1 MHPSEVDFAVVEK
14 DAISGK
20 TLAVLTVT
28 DEDGDV
34 GGKIAFYS
42 FLQNTTIVLHL
53 IFIRYY
59 LIETY
64 SDQSFVNISSGNEN
78 GLFELV
84 QQTQFAIFKLLDE
97 KKATKEM
104 YEVEFEASDG
114 QRSERKS
121 RKTLKVFSLNKL

>member
-1 MHPSEVDFAVVEK
+1 MN
-14 DAISGK
+14 I
-20 TLAVLTVT
+20 
-28 DEDGDV
+28 
-34 GGKIAFYS
+34 
-42 FLQNTTIVLHL
+42 IVLHF

-64 SDQSFVNISSGNEN
+64 SGQSFVNISSGNES

-84 QQTQFAIFKLLDE
+84 QQTQFAMFKLLDE

-121 RKTLKVFSLNKL
+121 RKTLKVFL